1 MANPRARTSD
11 FVSWIE
17 RTIHLPL
24 GLSAEPGQI
33 TLPIYL
39 REIAAAMDDPSV
51 EKITIQK
58 SARIGFSTL
67 LSSLIAYRFTEKP
80 SPVLLILPAE
90 VDARNAVIG
99 LEEIFDCS
107 PALRGRL
114 PNPSLGRSDRN
125 TILARKGRGGA
136 HLRCVGAHAPRNL
149 RAVAA
154 QVVLIDEADALQDT
168 EGDVIALAEARSLT
182 FRHRLIIIG
191 GTPLLADTSRVAR
204 SFAESD
210 QRVFECRCPACGG
223 FAELRWQHFEWT
235 AGQPDTVRWRCPNCA
250 GLVAEADKPR
260 MVREG
265 RWRVL
270 RAEVT
275 NHRGYRLSALVSALP
290 HATWPKLVAQWEAAQ
305 GDDERVKAFVNLCLG
320 EPWAEAADE
329 IDEEALAGRAE
340 GFDLDHVPA
349 ECLAVTVGADLADDR
364 VELSVVGHGRD
375 GAAYVLTHT
384 VIWGSPLDND
394 TWSEVEALLRQR
406 WRHPYGGTLKVD
418 AAVIDAGDGGHY
430 DAVMAFCNARL
441 GRRILAGKGVFGF
454 SRAAITSSK
463 TKKGRLFIVGVDSLK
478 SQIINRLARGRTI
491 RFSHTLD
498 GSYFEQLASERRV
511 VRMARGRPVAR
522 FERKPGAKAESL
534 DALTYALAAKA
545 ALSLNAAA
553 FSQREDELRAT
564 VPVKP
569 RQTVFPSRWMT
580 DGPEPW

>member
-1 MANPRARTSD
+1 M
-11 FVSWIE
+11 
-17 RTIHLPL
+17 
-24 GLSAEPGQI
+24 
-33 TLPIYL
+33 
-39 REIAAAMDDPSV
+39 
-51 EKITIQK
+51 
-58 SARIGFSTL
+58 
-67 LSSLIAYRFTEKP
+67 
-80 SPVLLILPAE
+80 
-90 VDARNAVIG
+90 
-99 LEEIFDCS
+99 
-107 PALRGRL
+107 
-114 PNPSLGRSDRN
+114 
-125 TILARKGRGGA
+125 
-136 HLRCVGAHAPRNL
+136 
-149 RAVAA
+149 
-154 QVVLIDEADALQDT
+154 
-168 EGDVIALAEARSLT
+168 
-182 FRHRLIIIG
+182 
-191 GTPLLADTSRVAR
+191 
-204 SFAESD
+204 
-210 QRVFECRCPACGG
+210 
-223 FAELRWQHFEWT
+223 
-235 AGQPDTVRWRCPNCA
+235 
-250 GLVAEADKPR
+250 
-260 MVREG
+260 
-265 RWRVL
+265 
-270 RAEVT
+270 
-275 NHRGYRLSALVSALP
+275 SALP

-349 ECLAVTVGADLADDR
+349 EVLAVTVGADLADDR

-375 GAAYVLTHT
+375 GAAYVLAHT

-406 WRHPYGGTLKVD
+406 WRHPHGGTLKVD